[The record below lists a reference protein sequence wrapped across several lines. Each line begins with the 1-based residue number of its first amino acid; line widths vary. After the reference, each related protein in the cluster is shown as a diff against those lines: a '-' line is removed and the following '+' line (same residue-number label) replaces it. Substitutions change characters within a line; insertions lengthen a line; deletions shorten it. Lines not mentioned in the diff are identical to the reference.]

1 MALSLTNLQRWRDGL
16 VAARFKGI
24 REVQDQ
30 NGERVA
36 FKSDS
41 EMAKAIASA
50 DRMIAELQGNAPPS
64 TILFRTSKGI

>member
-1 MALSLTNLQRWRDGL
+1 MALSLTDLQRWRDGL
-16 VAARFKGI
+16 VAARLKGV
-24 REVQDQ
+24 REFQDQ

-50 DRMIAELQGNAPPS
+50 DRMIAELQGSTPLT

>member
-1 MALSLTNLQRWRDGL
+1 MALTLTDLQRWRDGL
-16 VAARFKGI
+16 VAARLKGV
-24 REVQDQ
+24 REFQDQ

-50 DRMIAELQGNAPPS
+50 DRMIAELQGSTTPT